1 MANVGGVSVL
11 AALLVEEI
19 RARRRTAGASSS
31 TLRHT
36 GRPDA
41 PERTR
46 ASSRLT
52 LQQRISARL
61 SAIEASD
68 PDRISKGLH
77 IFLEAVLL
85 EEFGNEVVGDPAFQT
100 LLASVQ
106 ELMMSSDEL
115 VEPIRDA
122 MAELLGPRAQS
133 RQP

>member
-31 TLRHT
+31 TRRHT
-36 GRPDA
+36 GHPDV

-46 ASSRLT
+46 ASSQLT

-61 SAIEASD
+61 GAIDASD
-68 PDRISKGLH
+68 PDRISKGLRV
-77 IFLEAVLL
+77 FLEAVLL
-85 EEFGNEVVGDPAFQT
+85 EEFGSDVVGDPAFQT

-115 VEPIRDA
+115 VEPIREA

-133 RQP
+133 RRS